1 MKRLSILMMIVLS
14 MVLVACNAVTGN
26 GDVTTR
32 TVDVSEFE
40 KMQLSLSGQALVSV
54 GDTQSVE
61 ITTDSNLQ
69 DLLVVEVRGDT
80 LHIGL
85 QNNTAIAN
93 PTEMTFTVVVPRL
106 NEVNV
111 SGSGTVIIDDFTT
124 DEMTFNVSG
133 SGDVEM
139 DSLTTDTL
147 NISVS
152 GSGNV
157 TINDLE
163 AASVEVSLSGS
174 GNVILGGETQDL
186 DVSVSGSGNAVALEL
201 EATIASATIR
211 GSGTAQVNVSDSLTG
226 SISGSGNLIYR
237 GNADVDV
244 NVSGSG
250 EITDVN

>member
-1 MKRLSILMMIVLS
+1 MKRLTILMMIVLS
-14 MVLVACNAVTGN
+14 MLLVACNAQTGN

-40 KMQLSLSGQALVSV
+40 KMQLALSGQALVTV

-124 DEMTFNVSG
+124 DEMAFNVSG

-139 DSLTTDTL
+139 DSLTTNTL
-147 NISVS
+147 DISVS
-152 GSGNV
+152 GSGSV
-157 TINDLE
+157 TIDEVE
-163 AASVEVSLSGS
+163 AESIETSITGS
-174 GNVILGGETQDL
+174 GTVTLGGETESI
-186 DVSVSGSGNAVALEL
+186 DVSVSGSGDLEAFEL
-201 EATIASATIR
+201 EVETASVR
-211 GSGTAQVNVSDSLTG
+211 VQGSGNVQITVNDSLTG
-226 SISGSGNLIYR
+226 SISGSGDVNYR
-237 GNADVDV
+237 GNPELDV

-250 EITDVN
+250 EINESN